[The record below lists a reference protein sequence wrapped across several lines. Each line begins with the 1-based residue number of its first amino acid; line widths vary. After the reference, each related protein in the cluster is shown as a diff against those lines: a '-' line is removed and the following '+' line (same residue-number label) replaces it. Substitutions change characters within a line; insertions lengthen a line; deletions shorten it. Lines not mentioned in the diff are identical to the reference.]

1 MQGCQPTRRG
11 VSILIRVERFKAP
24 ACGGAPL
31 PHIPKLRETI
41 RLGLAGRLRAPL
53 RPDLPGHAQRGC
65 RSPGRSVGCAATPV
79 VPGNAGCAAH
89 AWLRRDARTGRRHAC
104 QAPAEG
110 SRQLELKGE
119 PSCRPPRRVPAPAGQ
134 SGASSLCRNAK
145 SDLAGNGAKMNQIV
159 WRMSPLSVFFVV
171 AVIVFQ
177 VGGTVMA
184 HDNQIVNANIMTRV
198 LHLKVGD
205 VIGTGFTIEV
215 DGRQYLITAKHLTGE
230 RDIGEIEIWWEQWRR
245 TKVSVVGMGEGR
257 EDIQDHVVE
266 TPARKV
272 QIPSLRA
279 GQALAAT
286 GARRLAKI
294 NYPFISLAASV
305 CSSVGRSGHPRRP
318 DGAVAAPTLAPGSG
332 RVQSIACVPPR
343 AGARARTRVL
353 PLRLACQRVLS
364 DRREWSSATYRWLR
378 LRGLSRHA
386 RYRVLRLPPS
396 SAAGVRRTTD
406 QGRQTWP

>member
-1 MQGCQPTRRG
+1 MRRCPITPYPQAARDD
-11 VSILIRVERFKAP
+11 S
-24 ACGGAPL
+24 
-31 PHIPKLRETI
+31 
-41 RLGLAGRLRAPL
+41 AGT
-53 RPDLPGHAQRGC
+53 C
-65 RSPGRSVGCAATPV
+65 RSPARSLAARSAGTRATRLSKSRPQRRLR
-79 VPGNAGCAAH
+79 GNAGCAAH

-230 RDIGEIEIWWEQWRR
+230 RDIGEIEISWEQWRR

-257 EDIQDHVVE
+257 EDIAVLSAKGALTQSLPIEVGSGGITVGKSVRFLGFPLGIAMDFLMEQGSTRLPLTKGGILSGLKYENTVSWLLVDGHNNAGYSGGPVVFKPLGNGQE
-266 TPARKV
+266 LWKIAGVISGYRIEDV
-272 QIPSLRA
+272 DVRDAA
-279 GQALAAT
+279 GQMI
-286 GARRLAKI
+286 G
-294 NYPFISLAASV
+294 
-305 CSSVGRSGHPRRP
+305 
-318 DGAVAAPTLAPGSG
+318 
-332 RVQSIACVPPR
+332 
-343 AGARARTRVL
+343 
-353 PLRLACQRVLS
+353 
-364 DRREWSSATYRWLR
+364 
-378 LRGLSRHA
+378 
-386 RYRVLRLPPS
+386 
-396 SAAGVRRTTD
+396 SAAGNSGILIATGIETALKLIASNPIGFPVAAKRIGD
-406 QGRQTWP
+406 GSSAEK